1 MRLPSHPRSNQRGGA
16 IVRLIGLVFLIVF
29 LLILYLARA
38 PLLRAVAA
46 AWIADDPL
54 EKAQAIVVLGGD
66 SRAGDRLRHAVQL
79 YRAGWAP
86 RIVLSGA
93 AFRTYF
99 NESELMA
106 HEAKRLGVPP
116 EHLIIAS
123 GTADSTLEEALGLRA
138 VLAKHD
144 FRKVIVVTSNFHT
157 RRTRTIFR
165 SVYRPLGTRVIVSAA
180 PDRRF
185 DPQAWWQQREG
196 LKQMVTELAK
206 LLYTWWE
213 LLWLPSPRE
222 APDAPS
228 QGRQPAPAGFGS
240 LRQFSLFSP
249 QTFST
254 KGLPLDTDWSIVR
267 ASVG

>member
-1 MRLPSHPRSNQRGGA
+1 MTLNLSKGGTCFFPHGRGHERGGA
-16 IVRLIGLVFLIVF
+16 IVRLVGLVFLVVL

-46 AWIADDPL
+46 AWIVDDPL

-99 NESELMA
+99 NESQLMA
-106 HEAKRLGVPP
+106 HEAKQLGVAP
-116 EHLIIAS
+116 EHLIVAP
-123 GTADSTLEEALGLRA
+123 GAADSTLEEALGLRE

-157 RRTRTIFR
+157 RRARTIFL

-185 DPQAWWQQREG
+185 DPQIWWQQREG
-196 LKQMVTELAK
+196 RKQMFTEVIK
-206 LLYTWWE
+206 LFYTWWE
-213 LLWLPSPRE
+213 LLWLPSP
-222 APDAPS
+222 A
-228 QGRQPAPAGFGS
+228 QAPA
-240 LRQFSLFSP
+240 
-249 QTFST
+249 
-254 KGLPLDTDWSIVR
+254 
-267 ASVG
+267 ASR

>member
-1 MRLPSHPRSNQRGGA
+1 MTLSLSKGGTCFSSHGRGSERGGA
-16 IVRLIGLVFLIVF
+16 IVRLVALIFIIVL

-38 PLLRAVAA
+38 PLLRAAAA
-46 AWIADDPL
+46 AWVVDDPL

-116 EHLIIAS
+116 EHLIIAL
-123 GTADSTLEEALGLRA
+123 GTADSTLEEALGLRQ

-144 FRKVIVVTSNFHT
+144 FRKIIVVTSNFHT
-157 RRTRTIFR
+157 RRTRTIFL
-165 SVYRPLGTRVIVSAA
+165 SVYRPLGARIIVSAA
-180 PDRRF
+180 PDHRF
-185 DPQAWWQQREG
+185 DPQTWWQHREG
-196 LKQMVTELAK
+196 RKQMFTEVVK

-213 LLWLPSPRE
+213 LLWLPSPAE
-222 APDAPS
+222 APAHTRRMIIS
-228 QGRQPAPAGFGS
+228 
-240 LRQFSLFSP
+240 SP
-249 QTFST
+249 
-254 KGLPLDTDWSIVR
+254 LV
-267 ASVG
+267 A